1 MIAQA
6 IAAVVL
12 LAGHYIVMAVL
23 AAYGIHRLYLAWLAW
38 RSSAP
43 PRPPQRFAELPLVTV
58 QLPVYNERHVIARLI
73 DAAAALDYPAD
84 RLEIQVLDD
93 STDETATI
101 AAARIAHHRAL
112 GVEIVHIRRPDRV
125 GFKAGALAYGLEQA
139 RGEFVLI
146 LDADFVPAPDF
157 LRALIDPLADPA
169 VGMVQARWS
178 YLNRHRNLLTRVQA
192 VLLDA
197 HFMIEHRQR
206 AARGLFFNFNGTAGI
221 WRKQAIRDAGGWR
234 ADTLTEDLDLSYRAQ
249 LAGWRF
255 VYLGEVECRS
265 ELPADMNAFKT
276 QQHRW
281 TKGSIEVML
290 RLLPSIWRAKLPL
303 PVKIEATLHLTSN
316 LAYLLFIIECLI
328 LFIPGV
334 AVREAYHLDALLWID
349 VPLLIMTS
357 LSNFAFFLL
366 GQRALH
372 LGAGKPA
379 RLHEVVLLMPL
390 LIGLALNNCRAVIE
404 ALLGIRSGFVRTPKQ
419 GSAASDRRSAPYRT
433 SRSRLGE
440 RTEIG
445 LGLVFAGWAV
455 WLAGH
460 HHWQSAPFA
469 ALFAACFLAIGI
481 GSVQALRQR
490 SVPRQ
495 LSAA

>member
-1 MIAQA
+1 MSAGDIAA
-6 IAAVVL
+6 IAL
-12 LAGHYIVMAVL
+12 LSGHYFVMVML
-23 AAYGIHRLYLAWLAW
+23 WVYGVHRLYLAWLEW
-38 RSSAP
+38 RSSP
-43 PRPPQRFAELPLVTV
+43 QPHPRQWFAELPLVTV
-58 QLPVYNERHVIARLI
+58 QLPVYNERLVIARLI
-73 DAAAALDYPAD
+73 DSAAALNYPAD

-93 STDETATI
+93 STDETASI
-101 AAARIAHHRAL
+101 AAARIAYHKAR
-112 GVEIVHIRRPDRV
+112 GVQIVHIRRPNRI

-139 RGEFVLI
+139 QGEFLLI
-146 LDADFVPAPDF
+146 LDADFIPAPDF
-157 LRALIDPLADPA
+157 LRALIDPFTDPA

-178 YLNRHRNLLTRVQA
+178 YLNRYRNLLTRVQA

-221 WRKQAIRDAGGWR
+221 WRKQAICDAGGWR

-290 RLLPSIWRAKLPL
+290 SLLPSIWRAKLPF

-316 LAYLLFIIECLI
+316 LAYLLFVIECLI

-334 AVREAYHLDALLWID
+334 ALREAYHLDALLWID

-357 LSNFAFFLL
+357 LSNFTFFLL

-379 RLHEVVLLMPL
+379 QLHEVVLLMPL
-390 LIGLALNNCRAVIE
+390 LIGLALNNGRAVIE

-419 GSAASDRRSAPYRT
+419 GSAATARWTASYRAA
-433 SRSRLGE
+433 RSRLGE

-445 LGLVFAGWAV
+445 LGLVFAGWTV

-460 HHWQSAPFA
+460 QHWQSAPFA
-469 ALFAACFLAIGI
+469 ALFAVCFLAIGI
-481 GSVQALRQR
+481 GSVQAHQPRPAQ
-490 SVPRQ
+490 RQ
-495 LSAA
+495 LGTA